1 MANRTHHYN
10 SYHLPVHI
18 YIACYNESAMIRQTF
33 DFYRRQF
40 GQPQFYLLDNHS
52 TDDSV
57 AIAKTYGAT
66 ILPWGHKA
74 RKDNKA
80 LVHAKNTAW
89 KAHQQPHQPRW
100 VLVCDMDEW
109 LLITPDQL
117 QWEAQQGTTLLRVQ
131 GYQMVAKSLCADLS
145 DVVLAEIAHGYADN
159 HYSKTVMFQVPAVY
173 DIHYRPGCHVCAP
186 SGTRRYS
193 QHIYKL
199 GHFKFVGLDFLIPNY
214 SCNYERT
221 REDRKQQMS
230 VHYSNDVQT
239 ITQTYF
245 DACAKAGLD
254 ARDCTRLD
262 TPMRHRFL
270 VFVPYCAFFKP
281 YIRACLAS
289 IRDQMYQTY
298 TVVVV
303 DDGNDAPEWMAA
315 LQTEFGFVLLKHAK
329 RLGPAASKWTFFQHA
344 QQKIADGTYTE
355 NDIVMVLDGD
365 DYLQT
370 ICALAIIHNRYLDT
384 KCKAT
389 FGESTGKFCKAS
401 RDAWRKRPKSGVF
414 NVRDKWMYNHP
425 RTFKAELVHKF
436 HKRDFQQDGTELW
449 LTKCTDRPIVYGMF
463 EHFGVDN
470 VQHIDSPLYYYREH
484 ANNTY
489 KLVPSNEKQAQL
501 KAILK
506 RPPLAAAQ
514 EDIHVVMC
522 CWKRVDNLQKQFEN
536 MNNQTV
542 AKRIV
547 FHLVNNNAENR
558 KLLEQKVK
566 AQHALPT
573 NKLRVVL
580 THWSNKHNCFERFY
594 YIRDHLV
601 NKGVHFVIIID
612 DDQRFVND
620 WVERLYKKRT
630 PKRFVTWY
638 GRKWTVP
645 IPPSYWKG
653 SEVIHSDCINHT
665 KAHVKYFQY
674 GGPGGCIIDTQVFSK
689 GSDLWK
695 LPNLPKGLSVFT
707 MDDLWLS
714 YVTTHKYKW
723 TIERSF
729 LPEASTFNDDSVHS
743 YQQSLWPQLK
753 TQKTQ
758 FLHYLIDKGKWS
770 LQ

>member
-1 MANRTHHYN
+1 
-10 SYHLPVHI
+10 
-18 YIACYNESAMIRQTF
+18 MIR
-33 DFYRRQF
+33 
-40 GQPQFYLLDNHS
+40 
-52 TDDSV
+52 
-57 AIAKTYGAT
+57 
-66 ILPWGHKA
+66 
-74 RKDNKA
+74 
-80 LVHAKNTAW
+80 
-89 KAHQQPHQPRW
+89 
-100 VLVCDMDEW
+100 
-109 LLITPDQL
+109 
-117 QWEAQQGTTLLRVQ
+117 
-131 GYQMVAKSLCADLS
+131 
-145 DVVLAEIAHGYADN
+145 
-159 HYSKTVMFQVPAVY
+159 
-173 DIHYRPGCHVCAP
+173 
-186 SGTRRYS
+186 
-193 QHIYKL
+193 
-199 GHFKFVGLDFLIPNY
+199 NY

-245 DACAKAGLD
+245 DACTKAGLD

-281 YIRACLAS
+281 YIRECLAS
-289 IRDQMYQTY
+289 IRDQTYRTY

-303 DDGNDAPEWMAA
+303 DDGNDAPKWMAA
-315 LQTEFGFVLLKHAK
+315 LQTEFSFVLLKHAT
-329 RLGPAASKWTFFQHA
+329 RLGPAASKWTFFQHV
-344 QQKIADGTYTE
+344 QQMIKKGTYTA
-355 NDIVMVLDGD
+355 NDIVVILDGD

-370 ICALAIIHNRYLDT
+370 VCALAIIHNRYLDT

-389 FGESTGKFCKAS
+389 FGESTGKFSKTS
-401 RDAWRKRPKSGVF
+401 RDAWRKRPKTAVF

-425 RTFKAELVHKF
+425 RTFKAELVHQF
-436 HKRDFQQDGTELW
+436 HKRNFQQDGTELW

-463 EHFGVDN
+463 EHFGVNN
-470 VQHIDSPLYYYREH
+470 VQHIDTALYCYREH

-547 FHLVNNNAENR
+547 FHLVNNNAETR

-580 THWSNKHNCFERFY
+580 THWSNKHFGFERFY
-594 YIRDHLV
+594 YIRDYLV
-601 NKGVHFVIIID
+601 NRGVSYVIIID
-612 DDQRFVND
+612 DDQLFANN
-620 WVERLYKKRT
+620 WVEQLYNKRK
-630 PKRFVTWY
+630 PKHYITWY
-638 GRKWTVP
+638 GRRWTSKRPV
-645 IPPSYWKG
+645 SYWKDG
-653 SEVIHSDCINHT
+653 GLKMEDCLHNHKPSIT
-665 KAHVKYFQY
+665 HFNY
-674 GGPGGCIIDTQVFSK
+674 GGTGGSIIDMGIFQKHSK
-689 GSDLWK
+689 LWK
-695 LPNLPKGLSVFT
+695 VSTQEIKHSVFKIE
-707 MDDLWLS
+707 DLWLS
-714 YVTTHKYKW
+714 FVVTQKYNW
-723 TIERSF
+723 SIERSF
-729 LPEASTFNDDSVHS
+729 LPEAENFNKCSKKS
-743 YQQSLWPQLK
+743 CGKSLYLQLK